1 MKFDISKISIPSHPG
16 IYLMKDAKDSIIY
29 IGKAK
34 NLKNRVKSYFLKNQ
48 NYKTQKL
55 VEKISDIEFVLTD
68 NESEAYLLESNM
80 IKRYRPIYNI

>member
-1 MKFDISKISIPSHPG
+1 MTFEISKISIPKEPG
-16 IYLMKDAKDSIIY
+16 IYLMKDSKGEIIY

-55 VEKISDIEFVLTD
+55 VSKMFKKTLNRPFQKIMKVKHF
-68 NESEAYLLESNM
+68 YLNQ
-80 IKRYRPIYNI
+80 I